1 MRIGYVG
8 LGKMGINMA
17 LRLTKAGHNVVAWN
31 RSPEPRIEAGG
42 RGIKTVETL
51 EELVR
56 DLEAPRIV
64 WLMISHTAVDA
75 LLETLLP
82 LLQKGDIVVDGG
94 NSYFKDT
101 IRRGA
106 LCAEHGVQFIDA
118 GVSGGPGGARDGAC
132 IMVGGQNEIFKK
144 LEPIFKDASAPQAY
158 SHVGNKI
165 GAGHFVKM
173 VHNGIEYGMMQ
184 AIAEGFAVMKKS
196 DFDLN
201 LTEVTRIYNN
211 KSVIESRL
219 VGWLEK
225 GYKTYGED
233 LADISGT
240 VSHTGEGEWTVKTAE
255 ELGVPVPII
264 KGAFDFRVESAQ
276 KPSYTG
282 KVLSTIRNMF
292 GGHAATK

>member
-1 MRIGYVG
+1 MKIGYIG

-17 LRLTKAGHNVVAWN
+17 ERLTQAGHEIVAWN
-31 RSPEPRIEAGG
+31 RSEEPRHEATE
-42 RGIKTVETL
+42 RGVKTVGMM
-51 EELVR
+51 EELVSS
-56 DLEAPRIV
+56 LEAPRII

-82 LLQKGDIVVDGG
+82 QLEKGDTLVDGG

-118 GVSGGPGGARDGAC
+118 GVSGGPGGAKDGAC
-132 IMVGGQNEIFKK
+132 IMAGGEDDVFKK
-144 LEPIFKDASAPQAY
+144 LEPIFKDASAPDAY

-184 AIAEGFAVMKKS
+184 ALAEGFAVMKES
-196 DFDLN
+196 DFNLD

-240 VSHTGEGEWTVKTAE
+240 VAHTGEGEWTVKTAE
-255 ELGVPVPII
+255 ELGVPTPII
-264 KGAFDFRVESAQ
+264 KGAFDFRVESAR

-282 KVLSTIRNMF
+282 KVLSTLRNMF
-292 GGHAATK
+292 GGHAAK

>member
-1 MRIGYVG
+1 MKIGYIG

-17 LRLTKAGHNVVAWN
+17 ERLTQAGHEIVAWN
-31 RSPEPRIEAGG
+31 RSEDPRREATQ
-42 RGIKTVETL
+42 RGVKTVETI
-51 EELVR
+51 EELVSS
-56 DLEAPRIV
+56 LEAPRII

-82 LLQKGDIVVDGG
+82 QLEKGDILVDGG

-118 GVSGGPGGARDGAC
+118 GVSGGPGGAKDGAC
-132 IMVGGQNEIFKK
+132 IMAGGEDDVFKK
-144 LEPIFKDASAPQAY
+144 LEPIFKDASAPDAY

-184 AIAEGFAVMKKS
+184 ALAEGFAVMKES
-196 DFDLN
+196 DFNLD

-240 VSHTGEGEWTVKTAE
+240 VAHTGEGEWTVKTAE
-255 ELGVPVPII
+255 ELGVSVPII
-264 KGAFDFRVESAQ
+264 KGAFDFRVESAR

-282 KVLSTIRNMF
+282 KVLSTLRNMF
-292 GGHAATK
+292 GGHAAK